1 MAGSAVDESSAL
13 EAGSIVLVGAG
24 KMGAAMLRG
33 WLDLDIEPARLVVLE
48 PLPSRDVL
56 ELASRGVTLNP
67 VAPVPDPAIVV
78 LAVKPQVA
86 GEVVPRLAKW
96 VGVRTVVLSI
106 MAGRSLAGIG
116 QRLPEGAGVVRAMP
130 NLPASIGRGITVAV
144 PNAAVKDHQRALVD
158 RLLTALGLV
167 EWIDDESLLDAVTA
181 LSGSGP
187 AYVFLL
193 AEALAQAGEAAG
205 LPPRLAERL
214 ARATVAGSGALLD
227 RSMLAAAALREN
239 MTSPGGTTAAGLG
252 VLMAP
257 EGLGALV
264 QRAVVAAA
272 KRSRELAT

>member
-1 MAGSAVDESSAL
+1 MAGSAVEESSAL
-13 EAGSIVLVGAG
+13 KAASIVLVGAG

-33 WLDLDIEPARLVVLE
+33 WLDLDIEPVRLVVLE
-48 PLPSRDVL
+48 PMPSRDVL

-86 GEVVPRLAKW
+86 GGVVPRLASW
-96 VGVRTVVLSI
+96 VSARTVVLSI

-116 QRLPEGAGVVRAMP
+116 QMLPKGAGVVRAMP

-144 PNAAVKDHQRALVD
+144 PNAAVMDHQRALVD

-205 LPPRLAERL
+205 LPSSLAERL

-227 RSMLAAAALREN
+227 RSMLAAATLREN
-239 MTSPGGTTAAGLG
+239 VTSPGGTTAAGLA
-252 VLMAP
+252 VLMSP